1 MTRRWRVRAAE
12 RPVRRRA
19 NPPSSTIIQSQ
30 DWMIFYVWWMRT
42 TCFIEN
48 AAKRLCFFFSLLG
61 TVNHLLCGNW
71 STA

>member
-30 DWMIFYVWWMRT
+30 DWMIF
-42 TCFIEN
+42 
-48 AAKRLCFFFSLLG
+48 LCL
-61 TVNHLLCGNW
+61 VDENHLFH
-71 STA
+71 